1 MQGFAHEGF
10 KTKMDDLKD
19 RKTKLEVTLKEKE
32 NRSQAPKITEELV
45 KNLFSMFRGFVT
57 ERNMP
62 EYKK

>member
-1 MQGFAHEGF
+1 
-10 KTKMDDLKD
+10 MDDLKD